1 VRPYY
6 IVPDG
11 KVGHD
16 AYAVI
21 RETIKSLDKVAI
33 AHVVL
38 TKREH
43 IIALEA
49 RDKGLMGML
58 LRFPY
63 EVREASETSTISR
76 MAPAGR
82 CGVALHTIGAR
93 ISDRAITSSSATIQT
108 SGVTPGSGMP
118 PGLFAGSL
126 PCVRIGTVLPVSMVI
141 AFRHRTDLA

>member
-33 AHVVL
+33 A
-38 TKREH
+38 REH

-82 CGVALHTIGAR
+82 CGVALYTIGAR